1 MGWSSDG
8 FDRHGATLLAYASAA
23 QYPCRVSN
31 NDPPEVRG
39 SDSPSHCQR
48 AGYHLIAKCCPAALK
63 MTRDEA
69 TQRKME
75 CDITVGPVNTV
86 AESLADPQIHAGEMV
101 EE

>member
-1 MGWSSDG
+1 
-8 FDRHGATLLAYASAA
+8 
-23 QYPCRVSN
+23 
-31 NDPPEVRG
+31 
-39 SDSPSHCQR
+39 
-48 AGYHLIAKCCPAALK
+48 